1 MKRPTG
7 VAVARI
13 TICRMSLSIA
23 RVVLPDDFERL
34 VDFLCANRW
43 PFHRITQPQT
53 ADVAQMEF
61 ANSEV
66 TSYWAGSDGR
76 DVGLIRLLDLDDL
89 VEGSPLFDVR
99 IAEADRGRGV
109 GAECVQWLTKFL
121 FTTYPG
127 LHRVEANTRADNVAM
142 QSTLRRS
149 GYQLE
154 GRLRESWRSEDGRR
168 YDTLVYG
175 LLRTEQSRSRQ
186 TRWATKTN
194 PSPITP
200 MDLWTIRSLGR
211 QQKVAAPCQ
220 AEAPI
225 Y

>member
-1 MKRPTG
+1 MPLNF
-7 VAVARI
+7 I
-13 TICRMSLSIA
+13 
-23 RVVLPDDFERL
+23 RVVLPDDFDRL

-53 ADVAQMEF
+53 TDVSHLEF

-66 TSYWAGSDGR
+66 TSYWAVSDGR
-76 DVGLIRLLDLDDL
+76 DVGLIRLLGLDDL
-89 VEGSPLFDVR
+89 VEGSPLFDIR
-99 IAEADRGRGV
+99 IAETDRRRGV
-109 GAECVQWLTKFL
+109 GGECVQWLTDHL

-142 QSTLRRS
+142 QRTLGQS

-175 LLRTEQSRSRQ
+175 LLRTERSR
-186 TRWATKTN
+186 
-194 PSPITP
+194 
-200 MDLWTIRSLGR
+200 
-211 QQKVAAPCQ
+211 
-220 AEAPI
+220 
-225 Y
+225 